1 MYIMEKI
8 VFAVL
13 AFLITILFLISGV
26 QHLFNLKNST
36 LYLQSHFPFSHFPFW
51 FNFIVEITATFI
63 EILAPVFIILGIF
76 LNKFKEFAKI
86 STFFLAFFLIC
97 NIIFIHNPFYEGEF
111 QNFLKHLSFLGGVLL
126 IGENLVIN

>member
-1 MYIMEKI
+1 MEKI
-8 VFAVL
+8 VFAIL
-13 AFLITILFLISGV
+13 AFLITVLFFISGI

-36 LYLQSHFPFSHFPFW
+36 LFLQGHLPFSYLPFW

-63 EILAPVFIILGIF
+63 EILVPVFIMLGIF
-76 LNKFKEFAKI
+76 LNKFKHYARLGAFL
-86 STFFLAFFLIC
+86 LAFFLIC

-126 IGENLVIN
+126 IEENL

>member
-1 MYIMEKI
+1 MEKL

-13 AFLITILFLISGV
+13 AFLITILFLISGI

-36 LYLQSHFPFSHFPFW
+36 LYLQSHFPFSYFPFW

-63 EILAPVFIILGIF
+63 EILAPIFILLGIF
-76 LNKFKEFAKI
+76 LNKFKQFARVGALL
-86 STFFLAFFLIC
+86 LALFLIC

-126 IGENLVIN
+126 IEENLVIN